1 MTVDGRLYAV
11 DFFGMDDGHL
21 KRPDGA
27 FRFIFQL
34 GAGAEMY
41 LYVIQA
47 GMLGSA
53 RHFFHTFWFKGMV
66 AVDMEMEEWG
76 APGTVACAPIDLPLL
91 YESVVVGDD
100 SFVLEKQT
108 FWADGEELTMR
119 FELRGREPLVWT
131 RSTGWPDDT
140 LVVLG
145 PLADS
150 A

>member
-1 MTVDGRLYAV
+1 MTIDGRLYAV

-34 GAGAEMY
+34 GTGAEMY

-47 GMLGSA
+47 GMLGSS

-76 APGTVACAPIDLPLL
+76 APGTVACAPLDLPLL

-108 FWADGEELTMR
+108 FCAVGEELTMR
-119 FELRGREPLVWT
+119 FELQGREPLVWT
-131 RSTGWPDDT
+131 RSTGWPDDA

-145 PLADS
+145 PAADS
-150 A
+150 G